1 MHAAV
6 NVQSGVHQARLP
18 KSTRQSGFSLI
29 EILMVLVIIGFSVNL
44 VTYTLSDD
52 MEEELEREA
61 LRLHSVINMASEFAI
76 LNQIELGFHLDK
88 KKLEF
93 LVFDGEKWTTFD
105 AEELYQAV
113 EYSDEYKIELSTED
127 LAWAQDNMLE
137 QANWRELMGSGDEES
152 LLELKKLKIPQVLLL
167 SSGEVSAFQLSLEL
181 EEQSEPVYF
190 IEGEFMAPVNLRK
203 EPEDS

>member
-1 MHAAV
+1 MRTAV
-6 NVQSGVHQARLP
+6 DVQPSVQQARSP
-18 KSTRQSGFSLI
+18 KLGRQAGFSLI

-93 LVFDGEKWTTFD
+93 LVFDGEKWATFD
-105 AEELYQAV
+105 AEELYQAID
-113 EYSDEYKIELSTED
+113 YPDEYKIELTTED

-190 IEGEFMAPVNLRK
+190 VEGEFMAPVNLRK